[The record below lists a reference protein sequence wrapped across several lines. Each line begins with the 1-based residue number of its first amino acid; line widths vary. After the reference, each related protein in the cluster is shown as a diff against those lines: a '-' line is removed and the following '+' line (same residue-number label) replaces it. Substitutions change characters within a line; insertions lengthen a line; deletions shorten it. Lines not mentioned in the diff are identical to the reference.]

1 MAMSRA
7 SMQQQLKGN
16 KMAIVNK
23 KENDVLSRLRYIE
36 KQMANPK
43 TTPKELKVLKMRE
56 KNLMEML
63 ADDQFTFK
71 GGGQI
76 KKKPKKKNVGGF
88 LETFSPVYS
97 VAKGRGP
104 ISDALSALGPVAGLS
119 GIAARQQ
126 QKKRKKKEAGSDAM
140 KATGMTGADR
150 MSGGGKIVRSKR
162 TRSIDGIA
170 TKGKTR
176 GTQR

>member
-1 MAMSRA
+1 
-7 SMQQQLKGN
+7 MQQQLKGN
-16 KMAIVNK
+16 RMAIVNK
-23 KENDVLSRLRYIE
+23 KENDVLSRLRYIG

-76 KKKPKKKNVGGF
+76 KKKPKKK
-88 LETFSPVYS
+88 
-97 VAKGRGP
+97 
-104 ISDALSALGPVAGLS
+104 
-119 GIAARQQ
+119 
-126 QKKRKKKEAGSDAM
+126 
-140 KATGMTGADR
+140 
-150 MSGGGKIVRSKR
+150 
-162 TRSIDGIA
+162 IDGIA

-176 GTQR
+176 GTQL

>member
-16 KMAIVNK
+16 RMKKKKMAVPKSINESLDDYYK
-23 KENDVLSRLRYIE
+23 KTKAGLPKFAVYKMGEREGIARAKTIKDNPKAINRLRR
-36 KQMANPK
+36 Q
-43 TTPKELKVLKMRE
+43 
-56 KNLMEML
+56 
-63 ADDQFTFK
+63 
-71 GGGQI
+71 
-76 KKKPKKKNVGGF
+76 KKKAQTKNVGGF
-88 LETFSPVYS
+88 LETFSPAYS
-97 VAKGRGP
+97 IAKGKGP
-104 ISDALSALGPVAGLS
+104 IGEAVRGGKGMGILGMLASQADKG
-119 GIAARQQ
+119 
-126 QKKRKKKEAGSDAM
+126 KKKASSDAM
-140 KATGMTGADR
+140 KADAMAGADR